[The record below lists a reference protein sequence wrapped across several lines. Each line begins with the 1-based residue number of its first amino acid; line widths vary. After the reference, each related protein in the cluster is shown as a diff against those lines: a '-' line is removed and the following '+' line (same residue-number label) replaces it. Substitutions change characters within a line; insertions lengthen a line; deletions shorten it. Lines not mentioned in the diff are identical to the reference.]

1 MKILYFLILIC
12 LFFPLQVVS
21 KETFLSLKKNKVNV
35 RYGPSFETP
44 IKYIYKKINLPIKQ
58 IDKKENWRR
67 IIDFKNNSGWIHWS
81 QLKKTNS
88 IIPLED
94 KILFIQTPT
103 TLETV
108 DLSEVEAI
116 SYRMTIEDFTYL
128 KPYLFGLSGFIGL
141 GMAQVYN
148 SQRSIIYNE
157 YGIARTDLNRYTQ
170 LYGIVIGL
178 IFSSELFDAVS
189 TFLTPSE
196 TFILSKETY
205 DAQI

>member
-94 KILFIQTPT
+94 KILFK
-103 TLETV
+103 
-108 DLSEVEAI
+108 
-116 SYRMTIEDFTYL
+116 
-128 KPYLFGLSGFIGL
+128 KPSKFSKPLAKIKKGRVLVLQKCENFWCKIK
-141 GMAQVYN
+141 
-148 SQRSIIYNE
+148 
-157 YGIARTDLNRYTQ
+157 TDKFKGWIKINNIW
-170 LYGIVIGL
+170 G
-178 IFSSELFDAVS
+178 S
-189 TFLTPSE
+189 TN
-196 TFILSKETY
+196 
-205 DAQI
+205 